1 MTDPEAALAG
11 LQRQRPEW
19 APWLAVVEEVI
30 RDSARSAWEG
40 PAQAIQPAQNGPPL
54 LHGASVPMSGTVV
67 SDLFT
72 RLVRLASRAATQKMS
87 GLEAALSADVDA
99 TALFLASVQQDH
111 SHLDGI
117 AAALSID
124 REALHAVAAL
134 LPFPF
139 LQACHRRWR
148 AALPESWV
156 EGYCPLC
163 GAWPAFA
170 EVRGIERTR
179 CLRCGRCGAA
189 WHART
194 LHCPFCATDDH
205 DELVSLVP
213 QKAGTNAVIDACR
226 RCHGYLKTFTK
237 LQGCPPDAVMLEDLA
252 SVDLDVAALDQ
263 GYARPSSPGCRISIA
278 VDGKTVQPQET

>member
-1 MTDPEAALAG
+1 MTHPEAALAG
-11 LQRQRPEW
+11 LKRQRPEW
-19 APWLAVVEEVI
+19 APWLAVVEEVV
-30 RDSARSAWEG
+30 RDNARSAWDG
-40 PAQAIQPAQNGPPL
+40 PVCAMHSAQNGSPL
-54 LHGASVPMSGTVV
+54 LHGASVPVPDTLVN
-67 SDLFT
+67 DLFT
-72 RLVRLASRAATQKMS
+72 RLVRLAARAGTQRMS
-87 GLEAALSADVDA
+87 GLEAALSPEVDA
-99 TALFLASVQQDH
+99 TALFLAAVQQDH
-111 SHLDGI
+111 SHLDGV
-117 AAALSID
+117 AAALNID

-134 LPFPF
+134 LAVPF
-139 LQACHRRWR
+139 LHACHRRWS
-148 AALPESWV
+148 ASLPESWV

-194 LHCPFCATDDH
+194 LHCPFCATDNH

-213 QKAGTNAVIDACR
+213 QKANTNAVIDACR
-226 RCHGYLKTFTK
+226 RCRGYVKTFTK

-263 GYARPSSPGCRISIA
+263 GYARPSSAGCRISIS
-278 VDGKTVQPQET
+278 VNGKPVQPQDA